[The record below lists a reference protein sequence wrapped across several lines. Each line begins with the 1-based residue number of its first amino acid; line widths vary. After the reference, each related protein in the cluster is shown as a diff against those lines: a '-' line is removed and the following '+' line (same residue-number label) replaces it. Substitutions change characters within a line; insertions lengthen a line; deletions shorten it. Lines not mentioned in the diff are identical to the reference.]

1 MTAGIIRKALVDN
14 ILGAAHMNSDR
25 RQSDISIERSE
36 TRYLPA
42 GYLQRY
48 LSQNSLLAFLKWS
61 P

>member
-1 MTAGIIRKALVDN
+1 
-14 ILGAAHMNSDR
+14 MNSDR